1 MRAVIQ
7 RVSEAE
13 VVVGERRVAHIGH
26 GAVVFLCIEKGDETA
41 RVDRAV
47 RKIVGLRCFADEAGK
62 MNLDLGQAAGSMLV
76 VSQFTL
82 AAELH
87 RKGRRPGFDAAAPP
101 DQARALYEHF
111 VERATSTGVSV
122 QKGEFGAHMHVRLVN
137 DGPVTFVYEDR
148 GKGSGIKD
156 QRSGMR
162 DEG

>member
-13 VVVGERRVAHIGH
+13 VVVGERRVAHIER

-47 RKIVGLRCFADEAGK
+47 RKIAGLRCFADEAGK
-62 MNLDLGQAAGSMLV
+62 MNLDLGQVRGSMLV

-87 RKGRRPGFDAAAPP
+87 QKGRRPGLDAAAPP
-101 DQARALYEHF
+101 DTARALYEHF
-111 VERATSTGVSV
+111 VEQVSSIGVPV
-122 QKGEFGAHMHVRLVN
+122 QTGEFGAHMEVRLVN
-137 DGPVTFVYEDR
+137 EGPVTFVYEDR
-148 GKGSGIKD
+148 G
-156 QRSGMR
+156 
-162 DEG
+162 

>member
-13 VVVGERRVAHIGH
+13 VVVGDRRVARIGR
-26 GAVVFLCIEKGDETA
+26 GAVVFLCIEKGDEAA
-41 RVDRAV
+41 RVDRAA
-47 RKIVGLRCFADEAGK
+47 RKIAGLRCFADEAGK
-62 MNLDLGQAAGSMLV
+62 MNLDLGRVGGSMLV

-101 DQARALYEHF
+101 DTARALYEHF
-111 VERATSTGVSV
+111 VEQVSSIGVPV
-122 QKGEFGAHMHVRLVN
+122 QTGEFGAHMEVRLVN

-148 GKGSGIKD
+148 
-156 QRSGMR
+156 